1 MSSLNSKLNEDEL
14 EFVQKMV
21 DDLREWVK
29 EDENNL
35 DKKVEVLMENLLVKV
50 GFPYDKEKWGKSADS
65 LEQKELLTTFEEELG
80 TKASSIVEINGR
92 QDESLGGSN
101 VKHYVRFEKK
111 LFDEFK

>member
-14 EFVQKMV
+14 EFVQKMIN
-21 DDLREWVK
+21 DLRKWVK

-35 DKKVEVLMENLLVKV
+35 DKEVEVLMENLLVKV
-50 GFPYDKEKWGKSADS
+50 GFPYDKEKWGDTTNT

-80 TKASSIVEINGR
+80 TKASSIVEING
-92 QDESLGGSN
+92 QQEESLGGSN
-101 VKHYVRFEKK
+101 VKHYVRFEKR